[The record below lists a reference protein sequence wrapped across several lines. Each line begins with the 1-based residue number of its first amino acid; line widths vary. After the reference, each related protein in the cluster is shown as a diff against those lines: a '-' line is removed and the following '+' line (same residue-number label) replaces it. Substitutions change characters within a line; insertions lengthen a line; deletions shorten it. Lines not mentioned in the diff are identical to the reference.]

1 MVTLAIPQQAAKFP
15 AGTSHLRNHKCIN
28 MKSLPLLKNIHKP
41 MITQTM
47 HTLTGQVP
55 FRAHLVKVRLAD
67 ELSCPNCGAVNG
79 TNLHYLLSCSRYQ
92 RIRLTAKNS
101 QNNAP
106 QIVLNY
112 MYMYVLHILLYS
124 KALR

>member
-55 FRAHLVKVRLAD
+55 FQAHLVKLRLAD

-79 TNLHYLLSCSRYQ
+79 TNLHYLLSYLLSY
-92 RIRLTAKNS
+92 RITAENA